1 MNYVTNFKLMKE
13 TSENLEDVNEYLDD
27 NLAQYLD
34 DDNYVSIIMRITN
47 KASGVVSIET
57 KEELDEEGIEK
68 LEDFLLA
75 QYLDGIGSGLEQQY
89 DVELDKNYVNI
100 KRLVI

>member
-13 TSENLEDVNEYLDD
+13 TSENIEDVNEYLDD
-27 NLAQYLD
+27 NLAHYIN
-34 DDNYVSIIMRITN
+34 DDNYISIFMKLTN

-57 KEELDEEGIEK
+57 KKELTKKELEELEN
-68 LEDFLLA
+68 FLLG

-89 DVELDKNYVNI
+89 DVEIDKNYVNL